1 MSKRDVFKVLG
12 CEGEPPLRKVT
23 LEAWLQEEDA
33 CEYVPGS
40 TVTLEFIGR
49 QMPDPE
55 ATSHAAPHLVV
66 NTSDTFKAAMTSGGS
81 GYEFLRGETEVPVP
95 ADAESLGFNDAF
107 PPETDADHN
116 GN

>member
-12 CEGEPPLRKVT
+12 CEGEPPLRRVT

-55 ATSHAAPHLVV
+55 MTRQAAPAAVV
-66 NTSDTFKAAMTSGGS
+66 NTSADFKPTPLERTPQS
-81 GYEFLRGETEVPVP
+81 E
-95 ADAESLGFNDAF
+95 
-107 PPETDADHN
+107 ETDQDHN

>member
-55 ATSHAAPHLVV
+55 MTRQAAPAAVV
-66 NTSDTFKAAMTSGGS
+66 NTSDSLKGNAAVNATITS
-81 GYEFLRGETEVPVP
+81 EEDFPAPVF
-95 ADAESLGFNDAF
+95 DAEE
-107 PPETDADHN
+107 PDHN

>member
-12 CEGEPPLRKVT
+12 CEGEPPLRRVT

-55 ATSHAAPHLVV
+55 MTQQAAPQPVV
-66 NTSDTFKAAMTSGGS
+66 NTREGLLHPTDVSVIEASQVESEVVPSADDLMTAV
-81 GYEFLRGETEVPVP
+81 L
-95 ADAESLGFNDAF
+95 NDIL
-107 PPETDADHN
+107 
-116 GN
+116 